1 MSLVISVL
9 AVAIFVSVSVPMSVL
24 AVAIFVSVAAFT
36 SVFAVSIAVNTVP
49 PDTAFAL
56 PSSTFPSGL
65 KACKALYTAPPV
77 TIPVLFS
84 STKPFAATLIALV
97 SEMAIPSP
105 AEYVTPPAVL
115 MVYVSTPVSDVDFV
129 TVTLLPWATLIR
141 LRTAALPVSEILP
154 KSTLALPVL
163 RDEIELLIPVIDV
176 LIVSIA
182 VVCPLTVVCNVSMS
196 PAFAAISSSAVDKR
210 VSSASVTANTLP
222 PLTRPVSPAAIVPV
236 SNAVPHAVMF
246 AALRLAASTFANVL
260 SAVVFVYASVIPY
273 SSRVVPAF
281 ALPATAVCSV
291 SMSPAFAAISS
302 SAAATFATNESAPT
316 FTVAFNE
323 STVVFKLPTV
333 MEESASPSLT
343 LSVILLGLVG
353 VPVSVVPV
361 SVALVNV
368 APSLF
373 AYALNALYTV
383 PPVTRPVSVSL
394 TSPLLFTFSLPS
406 VPIVRS
412 LPVFTFNAPLA
423 NVSPAPAFTL
433 MVLFW
438 VSIKIPLPAV

>member
-1 MSLVISVL
+1 
-9 AVAIFVSVSVPMSVL
+9 
-24 AVAIFVSVAAFT
+24 
-36 SVFAVSIAVNTVP
+36 
-49 PDTAFAL
+49 
-56 PSSTFPSGL
+56 
-65 KACKALYTAPPV
+65 
-77 TIPVLFS
+77 
-84 STKPFAATLIALV
+84 
-97 SEMAIPSP
+97 
-105 AEYVTPPAVL
+105 
-115 MVYVSTPVSDVDFV
+115 
-129 TVTLLPWATLIR
+129 
-141 LRTAALPVSEILP
+141 
-154 KSTLALPVL
+154 
-163 RDEIELLIPVIDV
+163 
-176 LIVSIA
+176 
-182 VVCPLTVVCNVSMS
+182 MS
-196 PAFAAISSSAVDKR
+196 PAFAAISSSAVVKR
-210 VSSASVTANTLP
+210 VSSAFVTANTLP
-222 PLTRPVSPAAIVPV
+222 PLTRPVSPAPIVPV
-236 SNAVPHAVMF
+236 SNFVPHAVMF

-281 ALPATAVCSV
+281 ALPATAVCNV
-291 SMSPAFAAISS
+291 SMSPAFVAISS